1 MPLKEGSSKKTIS
14 ANISTEIKAGKPKDQ
29 AVAIAYSHAGKSL
42 KKDEL
47 AGGLADDKTAKDF
60 DKKKLKQGTKVEKEH
75 TSNKKVA
82 KEIAMD
88 HLAEDKEYYKKL
100 KQMEKSER
108 SYKTGD
114 RVVHPKFGPGT
125 MARPGA
131 AGTHKVNFDNDYGKN
146 VGLRDVH
153 QSEFKIPNQIKPT
166 QKPMSKKEKVR
177 IDREPD
183 GKQEMDYGK
192 EELDKYGARAAQSNY
207 QDSQQ
212 DYDVAL
218 HNLKSKWKKLK
229 KAIANDAFLSIG
241 DEDQSQDE
249 QDQQPDES
257 QEQPQDQQQPDPSQQ
272 QPQDQQAQS
281 PDQPQDQQ
289 SEQPDQS
296 QEQPQGAADQQ
307 DIQQPDPQDQQQ
319 DQPEQP
325 EQPEQEASPEE
336 LAEAL
341 KHLGYSDTEIAY
353 IVHGHHF
360 PDVDEVGNEK
370 VKSEKAKREGE
381 LSLQQLDMQIKQGEH
396 SLKSGHSDKLNNL
409 DADHKKQML
418 ELEREHAKKMKE
430 LEYEKAKRSSDAEDD
445 TEHKRKLR
453 DVEYEKAKKDIPGDR
468 FDDTEHRKRMM
479 DLEYEKAKKEMDLD
493 LQIKKQQS
501 ELKMKQMEIDA
512 KAKSQD
518 KKKEREVKKDASV

>member
-29 AVAIAYSHAGKSL
+29 AVAIAYSNAGKSL

-60 DKKKLKQGTKVEKEH
+60 DKKKLKQGAKVEKEH

-114 RVVHPKFGPGT
+114 RVVHPTFGPGT
-125 MARPGA
+125 MARPGT

-166 QKPMSKKEKVR
+166 QKPMSKKEKIR
-177 IDREPD
+177 IDKEPD
-183 GKQEMDYGK
+183 GKQEIDYGK

-212 DYDVAL
+212 DYDATL
-218 HNLKSKWKKLK
+218 HHLKSKWKKLK
-229 KAIANDAFLSIG
+229 KAMADDAFLSMG
-241 DEDQSQDE
+241 DGSDSQDDQSQQP
-249 QDQQPDES
+249 QDQ
-257 QEQPQDQQQPDPSQQ
+257 QPQDQQQPEQQ
-272 QPQDQQAQS
+272 DQPQGQPQDQG
-281 PDQPQDQQ
+281 QDQQ
-289 SEQPDQS
+289 QPEDQEQG
-296 QEQPQGAADQQ
+296 QEQPQEQPQDTADQQ
-307 DIQQPDPQDQQQ
+307 DIQQPDPQDQ
-319 DQPEQP
+319 QPEQP

-418 ELEREHAKKMKE
+418 ELEREHTKKMKE